1 YNTALNG
8 VEYFDEEV
16 RYIIE
21 LAAYTYLEILEE
33 VRKSGY
39 TLYKKVYVS
48 KLKKLK
54 IYREIITKHNRSET
68 L

>member
-1 YNTALNG
+1 
-8 VEYFDEEV
+8 EEV
-16 RYIIE
+16 RYIVE
-21 LAAYTYLEILEE
+21 LAAYAYLEILEE

-48 KLKKLK
+48 KLRKLK
-54 IYREIITKHNRSET
+54 IYREIITKYNRSET